1 MDKRG
6 SDILLRITPLPSAY
20 GITDLG
26 PETYAIVSKNHINLR
41 LDFAWGKGSKGLYF
55 SVGEAF

>member
-1 MDKRG
+1 VFRTLNDLNTK
-6 SDILLRITPLPSAY
+6 DLLPSAGA
-20 GITDLG
+20 GIRYTIAA
-26 PETYAIVSKNHINLR
+26 ENHINLR